1 MRGVRRHIVS
11 SKNRLLQ
18 QRCSASKSLE
28 AGSRRCLVVD
38 KRSVGLFDKGC
49 NLGEDN
55 NSYLSCAPCF
65 IFIDNSFSMRSSA
78 ANIIYFCSCKV
89 IQKSK
94 AAIRSRSGNDFR
106 HFSHLE
112 YELLTQCPLVFPT
125 SLPVTWVGK
134 KCGKRAYSRIFGDS
148 REKAFWERER
158 ELSRWEHHP
167 TEELRDCLWTCRLC
181 RQHQMEDEKSPFYP

>member
-1 MRGVRRHIVS
+1 MS

-89 IQKSK
+89 IQKKQS
-94 AAIRSRSGNDFR
+94 
-106 HFSHLE
+106 SHQISFWKRLPS
-112 YELLTQCPLVFPT
+112 LLTPGIRIT
-125 SLPVTWVGK
+125 NPVSPGFSNFITCDLGWK
-134 KCGKRAYSRIFGDS
+134 KMWKESIF
-148 REKAFWERER
+148 
-158 ELSRWEHHP
+158 
-167 TEELRDCLWTCRLC
+167 
-181 RQHQMEDEKSPFYP
+181 